1 MIHQNATVAELD
13 STPGSATPKEKLAA
27 RFERRAP
34 ASNFETMCDRW
45 AERRAEVGTEC
56 EACEGLGYRL
66 FSAGEMAYWK
76 DRIDKAGGHTE
87 RDREQK
93 AMTHASRCDAC
104 AGTGYLSQ
112 RPGDFGDL
120 MDVRFTTVGCPG
132 CRGRDRR
139 REPDY
144 PRFMHTHAGSSCG
157 EVRVRDEESATL
169 DEWDTCSLCGGDG
182 YVVPITARPT
192 MKTQD
197 ERTRWSGEGED
208 DPGFELFVTMHPE
221 AAPKPAP
228 AEALPDVE
236 ALAIPAMWGEH
247 GDRWAQHEFGRRFAL
262 WPFTD
267 SGRRLADESALLSA
281 AASWYERRID
291 IITREREAER
301 EADRAG
307 TGSPRRRILLRKADA
322 EARSLER
329 RVAGALRAIEA
340 A

>member
-1 MIHQNATVAELD
+1 MTIQNATPPELASEGATG
-13 STPGSATPKEKLAA
+13 STPRDKLAA

-34 ASNFETMCDRW
+34 GSNFETMCERW
-45 AERRAEVGTEC
+45 AERRAQVGVEC

-66 FSAGEMAYWK
+66 FTPGEMAYWK
-76 DRIDKAGGHTE
+76 DRIDKASGHTE

-93 AMTHASRCDAC
+93 AMTHASKCKC
-104 AGTGYLSQ
+104 CKGTGYLSQ

-120 MDVRFTTVGCPG
+120 MDVRFTTVACPE

-139 REPDY
+139 KEPEY
-144 PRFMHTHAGSSCG
+144 PRFMSSSPGSSCG
-157 EVRVRDEESATL
+157 RVQVEDEESAL
-169 DEWDTCSLCGGDG
+169 FGMWETCRSCGGNA

-197 ERTRWSGEGED
+197 ERDRWSGEGED
-208 DPGFELFVTMHPE
+208 DPGFELYVRMHPE
-221 AAPKPAP
+221 AAPKPSP
-228 AEALPDVE
+228 AEAIPDTD

-267 SGRRLADESALLSA
+267 SGVKLVEESGLSSIE
-281 AASWYERRID
+281 ASWYERRID
-291 IITREREAER
+291 IIARERQAER
-301 EADRAG
+301 DG
-307 TGSPRRRILLRKADA
+307 IGSTPRRRVLLAAADQ
-322 EARSLER
+322 EARALER